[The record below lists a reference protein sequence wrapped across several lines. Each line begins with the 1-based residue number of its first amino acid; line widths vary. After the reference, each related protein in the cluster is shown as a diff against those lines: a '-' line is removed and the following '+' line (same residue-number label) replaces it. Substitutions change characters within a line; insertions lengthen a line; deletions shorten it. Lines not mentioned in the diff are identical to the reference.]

1 MTEIVLVDDHRIV
14 RDGIKAMLIGNPFF
28 KIVGEAESLSK
39 LLHTLKHVKP
49 GIIVLDL
56 KLPGENGLEILRMLS
71 GDFPDIKVIMMSGE
85 WDAPSLKT
93 AVASGA
99 RGVLSKESSQGTF
112 LDALDKVNDGK
123 KYVDSALSDL
133 MLSKSQDQAL
143 AKILTDRELQVMK
156 AFAAGHSYKEIA
168 DQLFISTRTV
178 ESHKNNILRK
188 LELETTYEMI
198 RLAIDQK
205 LV

>member
-39 LLHTLKHVKP
+39 LQHTLKHVKP

-56 KLPGENGLEILRMLS
+56 KLPGENGIEILKIIS
-71 GDFPDIKVIMMSGE
+71 NDFPEIRVMMMSGE
-85 WDAPSLKT
+85 WDAGSLKT

-99 RGVLSKESSQGTF
+99 RAVISKESSQGTF

-133 MLSKSQDQAL
+133 MLAKSQDQPL
-143 AKILTDRELQVMK
+143 SEILTERELQVMK

-168 DQLFISTRTV
+168 DQLFISARTV

-198 RLAIDQK
+198 RMALHHNM
-205 LV
+205 V